1 MPFDWFPFHFFT
13 TVETPIYFISGFFVI
28 LWFLFFRE
36 KAGKPMPNALM
47 KKYSRT
53 PLLLIVLWTLRA
65 GIIFLS
71 VMILALI
78 FVPREYTPPTIP
90 REAYVVAL
98 DISKSMETDDV
109 SPSRI
114 EYAKSLLVEKI
125 PDLPASG
132 LIIFAGKTF
141 VLSPL
146 TTDSE

>member
-1 MPFDWFPFHFFT
+1 MLYDWFPYHFFASIEPK
-13 TVETPIYFISGFFVI
+13 VYLISGFFVI
-28 LWFLFFRE
+28 LSFVFLRE

-53 PLLLIVLWTLRA
+53 PLLLVILWALRA
-65 GIIFLS
+65 SIIFLS

-78 FVPREYTPPTIP
+78 FVPREYTPHTIP

-98 DISKSMETDDV
+98 DISKSMETDDI

-114 EYAKSLLVEKI
+114 EYAKSLLIEKI
-125 PDLPASG
+125 QDLPASG

-146 TTDSE
+146 TTDIT